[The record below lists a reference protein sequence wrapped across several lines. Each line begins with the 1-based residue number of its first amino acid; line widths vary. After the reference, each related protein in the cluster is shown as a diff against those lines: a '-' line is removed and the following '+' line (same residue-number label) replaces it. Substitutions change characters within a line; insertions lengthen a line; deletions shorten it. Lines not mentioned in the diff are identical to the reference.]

1 CELEKAPQTRTLFRW
16 GLTGPPGFIPPRRC
30 PVQSCERRVTDAGT
44 RQIVRNPSGAI
55 QLCAWRCRRALSP
68 ATRSCPLPGHQAH
81 APAKGRSAGTT
92 YEAILAVYE
101 IPAGMNGA
109 GILIRGRRK
118 AP

>member
-1 CELEKAPQTRTLFRW
+1 MRAPDKLFAIRPAQFNFALGGVVVRYHQQPAPVPSQGIKRTL
-16 GLTGPPGFIPPRRC
+16 LQKVEVP
-30 PVQSCERRVTDAGT
+30 
-44 RQIVRNPSGAI
+44 
-55 QLCAWRCRRALSP
+55 
-68 ATRSCPLPGHQAH
+68 
-81 APAKGRSAGTT
+81 GTT